1 MALCSVGVASP
12 IGEIFSN
19 DLVGL
24 HAVGPGKVCPILGR
38 CRHID
43 DMFIFINLQARNIS
57 IILLFPINVAKQLY
71 YACSKPESD
80 FSRRRKECEGRC
92 KVLEDDFLLVYK
104 ISQSE
109 NVKKNNSRPKSQ
121 DWRGV
126 LPAAGRR

>member
-1 MALCSVGVASP
+1 MALCSVGIASP

-19 DLVGL
+19 GLVGL

-43 DMFIFINLQARNIS
+43 DMFIFINLQVRNIY
-57 IILLFPINVAKQLY
+57 IILMLLNIAAKPLY
-71 YACSKPESD
+71 CACSKPKAD
-80 FSRRRKECEGRC
+80 FFRRRKVCEGRC

-109 NVKKNNSRPKSQ
+109 IVKI
-121 DWRGV
+121 
-126 LPAAGRR
+126 